1 MWVSRMIYWFT
12 VDYNMLEASSELKA
26 RLHEA
31 SMICF
36 GTAVSAYIISDE
48 LGLQPIFGATY
59 LVL

>member
-1 MWVSRMIYWFT
+1 
-12 VDYNMLEASSELKA
+12 MLEASSELKA

-59 LVL
+59 LVH